1 MQDEKEVVHRDGT
14 DVVDVVEIQ
23 DTSRDHVEILK
34 IRVEKN
40 RTTKTKKNKNRKN
53 KNKKSKNNNTA
64 RHARATIVIEI
75 SCKKSF

>member
-34 IRVEKN
+34 IRVEKKSN
-40 RTTKTKKNKNRKN
+40 Y
-53 KNKKSKNNNTA
+53 KNKKIKTGK
-64 RHARATIVIEI
+64 IKI
-75 SCKKSF
+75 KKAKIIIQLAMLELQ

>member
-40 RTTKTKKNKNRKN
+40 RTTKTKKIKTGKI

>member
-1 MQDEKEVVHRDGT
+1 MQDEKKVVHRDGT

-34 IRVEKN
+34 IRVEKIELQ
-40 RTTKTKKNKNRKN
+40 KQKNKNR

-75 SCKKSF
+75 SCKKIFNK

>member
-34 IRVEKN
+34 IRVEKKIELQKQKI
-40 RTTKTKKNKNRKN
+40 KTGKIKIKKAKIIIQL
-53 KNKKSKNNNTA
+53 A
-64 RHARATIVIEI
+64 MLELQ
-75 SCKKSF
+75 

>member
-34 IRVEKN
+34 IRVEK
-40 RTTKTKKNKNRKN
+40 KIELQKQKNKNRKN